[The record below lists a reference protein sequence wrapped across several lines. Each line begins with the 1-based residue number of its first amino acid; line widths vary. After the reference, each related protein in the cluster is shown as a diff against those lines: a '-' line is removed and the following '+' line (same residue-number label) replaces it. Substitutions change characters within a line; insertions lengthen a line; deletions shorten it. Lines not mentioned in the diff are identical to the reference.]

1 MKISVS
7 KLIANRANALKS
19 TGPRSETGKRRSALN
34 ARRHGLNSLSIP
46 GDSELEGVFSLLVSD
61 ATRLG
66 YSEQDA
72 RAVVVTLQLGRAVI
86 DAKHRA
92 YQDKPVSERVEALT
106 RREWIQSIRE
116 TQIPESQME
125 EADIREVGNLMFR
138 QGQQGHDPVLRL
150 GRKIEEHRK
159 LMRYEQRAVNQ
170 IRKAARIKKNKT
182 NP

>member
-7 KLIANRANALKS
+7 KLIANRSNALRS
-19 TGPRSETGKRRSALN
+19 TGPRSEVGKRRSAVN
-34 ARRHGLNSLSIP
+34 SKKHGLNT
-46 GDSELEGVFSLLVSD
+46 LLVSHESDLGEGFSIFLAD
-61 ATRLG
+61 AIRLG

-72 RAVVVTLQLGRAVI
+72 RAVVVALQLGRAVI

-92 YQDKPVSERVEALT
+92 YQDKPESEKIEALT
-106 RREWIQSIRE
+106 RREWIHSILE

-138 QGQQGHDPVLRL
+138 QGQQDDNPVSRL
-150 GRKIEEHRK
+150 GVKIEEHRK

-170 IRKAARIKKNKT
+170 IRKAARIKK
-182 NP
+182 

>member
-7 KLIANRANALKS
+7 KLIANRSNALKS
-19 TGPRSETGKRRSALN
+19 TGPRSENGKRHSAVN
-34 ARRHGLNSLSIP
+34 ARRHGLNSLLITD
-46 GDSELEGVFSLLVSD
+46 DSELEKGFSLLVSD
-61 ATRLG
+61 AARLG

-72 RAVVVTLQLGRAVI
+72 HALAAALQLGRAVI

-92 YQDKPVSERVEALT
+92 SQDKPESEKIEALT
-106 RREWIQSIRE
+106 RREWIHSIRE

-138 QGQQGHDPVLRL
+138 QGQQDHDPLSQL
-150 GRKIEEHRK
+150 GVKIEEHRK

-170 IRKAARIKKNKT
+170 IRKAARIKK
-182 NP
+182 